1 MKHTYLNVDALCN
14 LKSSIHSLFVSETHR
29 SIARRLPSSE
39 ATPTQQMATACPESL
54 GAGVELSLG
63 EKVTAIDA

>member
-1 MKHTYLNVDALCN
+1 MNVDALCN
-14 LKSSIHSLFVSETHR
+14 VKSPINYPFVSETHR
-29 SIARRLPSSE
+29 SKMYGVPGSE
-39 ATPTQQMATACPESL
+39 AIPTLQVATACPESL